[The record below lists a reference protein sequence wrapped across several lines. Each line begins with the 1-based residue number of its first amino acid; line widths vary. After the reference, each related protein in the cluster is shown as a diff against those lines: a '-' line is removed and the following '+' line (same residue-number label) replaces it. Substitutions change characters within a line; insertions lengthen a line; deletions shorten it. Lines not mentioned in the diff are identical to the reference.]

1 MICKDKLSDW
11 CHYRNKI
18 YSWWS
23 NFPKSTHFSKNK
35 KIGYFQLVF
44 EKGNI
49 ERMIAPNN
57 IFYYDLQN
65 HIKKKIHDGKWFS
78 SKVAFYSLNFFY
90 KKRGF
95 TEIRP
100 YSEYSPFSENDVS
113 KGDKYYNATCV
124 QKIDLYCS
132 SYISFCTVMLPC

>member
-1 MICKDKLSDW
+1 ML
-11 CHYRNKI
+11 
-18 YSWWS
+18 
-23 NFPKSTHFSKNK
+23 
-35 KIGYFQLVF
+35 
-44 EKGNI
+44 
-49 ERMIAPNN
+49 APNN

-78 SKVAFYSLNFFY
+78 SKVAFYSLKFFY

>member
-49 ERMIAPNN
+49 ERMLAPNN

-78 SKVAFYSLNFFY
+78 SKVAFYSLKFF
-90 KKRGF
+90 
-95 TEIRP
+95 
-100 YSEYSPFSENDVS
+100 
-113 KGDKYYNATCV
+113 
-124 QKIDLYCS
+124 L
-132 SYISFCTVMLPC
+132 

>member
-1 MICKDKLSDW
+1 MME
-11 CHYRNKI
+11 N
-18 YSWWS
+18 
-23 NFPKSTHFSKNK
+23 
-35 KIGYFQLVF
+35 
-44 EKGNI
+44 
-49 ERMIAPNN
+49 
-57 IFYYDLQN
+57 
-65 HIKKKIHDGKWFS
+65 
-78 SKVAFYSLNFFY
+78 SLKFFY